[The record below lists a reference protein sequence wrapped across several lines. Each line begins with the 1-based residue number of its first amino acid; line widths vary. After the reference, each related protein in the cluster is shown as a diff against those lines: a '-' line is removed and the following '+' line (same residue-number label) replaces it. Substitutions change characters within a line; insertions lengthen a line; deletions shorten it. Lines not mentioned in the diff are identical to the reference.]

1 MRALRLAA
9 WLAFAADAVVVVAW
23 LAAGLFASKSAL
35 ERDTTT
41 GLGVVFGAI
50 PLVMLFLILVP
61 SSRRGSRVGLW
72 ICLALG
78 LAPLILLLDLVAKQ
92 NFL

>member
-1 MRALRLAA
+1 MRALKLAA
-9 WLAFAADAVVVVAW
+9 WLTFAADALVVAAW
-23 LAAGLFASKSAL
+23 LSAGLFASQSAL

-50 PLVMLFLILVP
+50 PLVMLLLILLL
-61 SSRRGSRVGLW
+61 SSRRGSTVGLW